1 MGQVF
6 RAVAELAM
14 FAFILGLFFLIFGQA
29 LGSIGDTAIA
39 SSPATLGGKNTST
52 LIGNVTKSVLLWVP
66 LVGMGM
72 ALYLA
77 ASTVFEK
84 ERASGRR

>member
-52 LIGNVTKSVLLWVP
+52 LIGNVIKSVL

>member
-14 FAFILGLFFLIFGQA
+14 FAFILSLFFLIIGLA

-52 LIGNVTKSVLLWVP
+52 LIGNVIKSVLLWVP